1 MIVMGARLENLAPYF
16 SSIQPVG
23 QVYYPYAMPY
33 EQFTVYYCRGIK
45 MPLKDL
51 WPKIKNWNLTL
62 AYNVRDNA
70 GDTAM
75 SYSWK
80 QWEGQI
86 VDGKFPLHQYL
97 GASDHDAVFLTERP
111 GQSPARAAI
120 KVIPVEFVDADR
132 QLASWEKAAH
142 LSHRHLLRIFEHG
155 RAQIDGVDV
164 LYALMEY
171 AEEDLSQILPERPLT
186 PDECTDMMQPVV
198 DALAYIH
205 AQGLVDGHVTPSN
218 IMASGNE
225 VKISSETIQL
235 PGPPLVKA
243 GPESAVY
250 DAPEVPTTG
259 LSVASDVW
267 SLGATALEAVTQR
280 PPATD
285 APGDPAIPQLPE
297 PLFSIIHNCLR
308 IDPQQRWS
316 LAQISNSLRPA
327 AATTK
332 PSPAPQPHT
341 SSKPVATRAP
351 SSVPSVPSSPRSN
364 RSLFPLIA
372 IAVVLAALIGYF
384 VTRKPRTDVSTS
396 QPATA
401 DAPSAASAAPAS
413 SSIPTSPPTTASGQG
428 QVIHRGTAEVPAA
441 ARNTIRG
448 TVRVNV
454 RVSVDRAG
462 NVTATALEN
471 HGPSRYF
478 ADLARKSASNWKFA
492 PPQVDGKSSPSKWVL
507 KYEFRRG
514 GTTVLPVQE
523 TP

>member
-1 MIVMGARLENLAPYF
+1 
-16 SSIQPVG
+16 
-23 QVYYPYAMPY
+23 
-33 EQFTVYYCRGIK
+33 
-45 MPLKDL
+45 
-51 WPKIKNWNLTL
+51 
-62 AYNVRDNA
+62 
-70 GDTAM
+70 M

-86 VDGKFPLHQYL
+86 VDERFPLHQYL
-97 GASDHDAVFLTERP
+97 GASDHDAVFLTERS
-111 GQSPARAAI
+111 GQNPARAAI
-120 KVIPVEFVDADR
+120 KVIPAEFVEAGR
-132 QLASWEKAAH
+132 QLASWEKAAQ

-164 LYALMEY
+164 LYVLMEY

-186 PDECTDMMQPVV
+186 PEECTDMMQPVV

-205 AQGLVDGHVTPSN
+205 ARGLVDGHVTPSN

-225 VKISSETIQL
+225 VKISSETIQH

-250 DAPEVPTTG
+250 DAPEVSTTG

-267 SLGATALEAVTQR
+267 SLGATAFEAVTQR
-280 PPATD
+280 APAAD

-316 LAQISNSLRPA
+316 LSQISNSLRPA
-327 AATTK
+327 SATTK
-332 PSPAPQPHT
+332 SAPAPHPPAAP
-341 SSKPVATRAP
+341 KPVAAGAP
-351 SSVPSVPSSPRSN
+351 SRVPHLSSSPKSN
-364 RSLFPLIA
+364 RTLFPLIA

-384 VTRKPRTDVSTS
+384 VTRKPHTDASAS
-396 QPATA
+396 QPATSA
-401 DAPSAASAAPAS
+401 DAPPASAAPAS
-413 SSIPTSPPTTASGQG
+413 RSIPSPPPATSATSGKG
-428 QVIHRGTAEVPAA
+428 QVIHRGAPEVPAA
-441 ARNTIRG
+441 ARNTIHG

-454 RVSVDRAG
+454 RVSVDPAG

-471 HGPSRYF
+471 HGPSYYF
-478 ADLARKSASNWKFA
+478 ADLARKSAAGWKFA
-492 PPQVDGKSSPSKWVL
+492 PPQVDGKSVHSEWVL

-514 GTTVLPVQE
+514 GTTVVPVQE

>member
-1 MIVMGARLENLAPYF
+1 
-16 SSIQPVG
+16 
-23 QVYYPYAMPY
+23 
-33 EQFTVYYCRGIK
+33 
-45 MPLKDL
+45 
-51 WPKIKNWNLTL
+51 
-62 AYNVRDNA
+62 
-70 GDTAM
+70 M

-86 VDGKFPLHQYL
+86 VDGRFPLHQYL
-97 GASDHDAVFLTERP
+97 GASDHDAVFLTERS
-111 GQSPARAAI
+111 GQNPSRAAI
-120 KVIPVEFVDADR
+120 KVIPTEFVDADH
-132 QLASWEKAAH
+132 QLASWEKAAQ
-142 LSHRHLLRIFEHG
+142 LSYRHLLRIFEHG

-164 LYALMEY
+164 LYVVMEY

-186 PDECTDMMQPVV
+186 PDECTDMMRPVV
-198 DALAYIH
+198 DALAFIH

-225 VKISSETIQL
+225 VKISSETIQI

-243 GPESAVY
+243 GQESVVY
-250 DAPEVPTTG
+250 DAPEVSTTG
-259 LSVASDVW
+259 LSAASDVW

-285 APGDPAIPQLPE
+285 ALGDPAIPQLPE
-297 PLFSIIHNCLR
+297 PLSSIIGNCLR
-308 IDPQQRWS
+308 TDPQQRWS

-327 AATTK
+327 SATIK
-332 PSPAPQPHT
+332 PAPAPQPPAAP
-341 SSKPVATRAP
+341 KPVAARAP
-351 SSVPSVPSSPRSN
+351 SPIPHVPASPKSN
-364 RSLFPLIA
+364 RSVFPLIA

-384 VTRKPRTDVSTS
+384 VTRKPHADASAS

-401 DAPSAASAAPAS
+401 ETPSPANAAQAS
-413 SSIPTSPPTTASGQG
+413 SSISSPPAATSTRSGKG
-428 QVIHRGTAEVPAA
+428 QVIHRGTADVPAA
-441 ARNTIRG
+441 ARNTIHG

-454 RVSVDRAG
+454 RVSVDPAG

-478 ADLARKSASNWKFA
+478 ADLARKSAAGWKFA
-492 PPQVDGKSSPSKWVL
+492 PPQVDGKNAPSEWVL

-514 GTTVLPVQE
+514 GTTVVPQQE